1 MPYEYLDHTADL
13 GVRGIG
19 RTPLE
24 AFSAG
29 AQAVVAA
36 MADVDRVSGQLRLE
50 QCCTAGDIPSLFV
63 EWLNEL
69 LYQREVEGV
78 LFCSAVAIRLEP
90 DDLGWTLYGV
100 AWGEPLDLDRHT
112 IHAEIK
118 AATYCGLDYRTVG
131 DKHVIQCVVD
141 I

>member
-19 RTPLE
+19 KTPHE
-24 AFSAG
+24 ALSAG
-29 AQAVVAA
+29 AQAVIAA
-36 MADVDRVSGQLRLE
+36 MADVDGVSGLRHFT

-78 LFCSAVAIRLEP
+78 LFCSANVTRLEQT
-90 DDLGWTLYGV
+90 DLGWKLEGV
-100 AWGEPLDLDRHT
+100 AWGEPLDLDRHEVY
-112 IHAEIK
+112 AEIK
-118 AATYCGLDYRTVG
+118 AATYYGLDYRTDG
-131 DKHVIQCVVD
+131 DSYVIQCVVD